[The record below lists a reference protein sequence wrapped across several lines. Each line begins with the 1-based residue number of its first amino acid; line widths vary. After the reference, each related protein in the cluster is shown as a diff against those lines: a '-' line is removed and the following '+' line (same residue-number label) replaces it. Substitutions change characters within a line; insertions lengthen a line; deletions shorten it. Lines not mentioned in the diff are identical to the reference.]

1 MTAAPGTT
9 AASPLTGGASRAL
22 GEALGDG
29 ASVAALRARAAEAL
43 ERDAVAMPSPA
54 IHRPWKYVD
63 PAALDL
69 DGFAPPGASPAPWDE
84 ALPAGALLLR
94 DGATAGRGREIEG
107 LTLTDFAGAPQGAL
121 ERLGEAVAI
130 DGEIAGDRLAA
141 LHYAF
146 LGGGALVAAGAN
158 AEIAEPVR
166 ITREFTAAGALAA
179 PHTLIAAGA
188 NSRLTVIE
196 EYRSEDGPMA
206 VLPAVEVLAGPGAVV
221 SYTSLHRWGAR
232 TRVFA
237 RQRALTERDADVRSL
252 SLVTGGR
259 LVKSHVTSSL
269 AGRGSSSEIYGLAV
283 GAGDEHTDFYT
294 VQDHVA
300 EDTRSDLL
308 IKSALGERSRAVYYG
323 LTKVGLGAR
332 RADANQ
338 ENRNLLLSRTAKADS
353 DPVLEILTNDVT
365 RVSHGATAGPVDEE
379 ELFYIQSRGLTR
391 EGAVGL
397 LVRGF
402 LGEPLDRSGH
412 AEAVREE
419 LSALVE
425 AKLRALGA
433 DA

>member
-1 MTAAPGTT
+1 MTSAPSTT
-9 AASPLTGGASRAL
+9 ASALTPEASRAL

-29 ASVAALRARAAEAL
+29 TAVAAPRASGAAAL
-43 ERDAVAMPSPA
+43 DTATMPSPA
-54 IHRPWKYVD
+54 LDRPWKYVD

-69 DGFAPPGASPAPWDE
+69 DGFAPPGADGGSFTAE
-84 ALPAGALLLR
+84 GAGA
-94 DGATAGRGREIEG
+94 DG
-107 LTLTDFAGAPQGAL
+107 LTLTAFSNAHEGAL
-121 ERLGEAVAI
+121 DRLGEAVAV
-130 DGEIAGDRLAA
+130 GGNRLTA

-146 LGGGALVAAGAN
+146 LRGGVLVETKAN

-166 ITREFTAAGALAA
+166 LTREFTDAGALAT
-179 PHTLIAAGA
+179 PHTLIVAGA
-188 NSRLTVIE
+188 NSRLTLIE
-196 EYRSEDGPMA
+196 EYRSSDEPIA
-206 VLPAVEVLAGPGAVV
+206 VLPAIELLVGPGAVV

-237 RQRALTERDADVRSL
+237 EQRALTERDADVRSL

-259 LVKSHVTSSL
+259 LVKSHITSSL
-269 AGRGSSSEIYGLAV
+269 EGRGSSSEIYGISV
-283 GAGDEHTDFYT
+283 GAGAEHTDFYT

-308 IKSALGERSRAVYYG
+308 IKSALGEQSRAVYYG

-338 ENRNLLLSRTAKADS
+338 ENRNLLLSRAAKADS

-412 AEAVREE
+412 AEGVRGE

-425 AKLRALGA
+425 AKLQALGA
-433 DA
+433 GA

>member
-1 MTAAPGTT
+1 MTSAPST
-9 AASPLTGGASRAL
+9 AASALTAEASRAL

-29 ASVAALRARAAEAL
+29 ASVAALRAKGATAL
-43 ERDAVAMPSPA
+43 ETSAMPSPSLD
-54 IHRPWKYVD
+54 RPWKYVD
-63 PAALDL
+63 PAALNL
-69 DGFAPPGASPAPWDE
+69 DGFAPPSAADATITSSGAE
-84 ALPAGALLLR
+84 A
-94 DGATAGRGREIEG
+94 EG
-107 LTLTDFAGAPQGAL
+107 LTVSPFAEAGEQAL
-121 ERLGEAVAI
+121 ARLGEAVAV
-130 DGEIAGDRLAA
+130 DGDRLSA

-146 LGGGALVAAGAN
+146 LAGGVLVETKAN

-166 ITREFTAAGALAA
+166 LTREFTGAGVLAT
-179 PHTLIAAGA
+179 PHTLVVAGT
-188 NSRLTVIE
+188 NSRLTLIE
-196 EYRSEDGPMA
+196 EYRSNDEPLA
-206 VLPAVEVLAGPGAVV
+206 VLPAVELLIGPGAVV

-237 RQRALTERDADVRSL
+237 AQQAVTERDADVRSL
-252 SLVTGGR
+252 SVVTSGR
-259 LVKSHVTSSL
+259 LVKSHITSSL
-269 AGRGSSSEIYGLAV
+269 EGRGSSSELYGLTV
-283 GAGDEHTDFYT
+283 SGGDEQADFYT
-294 VQDHVA
+294 VQDHVG

-338 ENRNLLLSRTAKADS
+338 ENRNLLLSRAAKADS

-365 RVSHGATAGPVDEE
+365 RVSHGATAGPVDDE

-402 LGEPLDRSGH
+402 LSEPLDRFGH
-412 AEAVREE
+412 GEAVREE

-425 AKLRALGA
+425 EKLQSLGA
-433 DA
+433 RA

>member
-1 MTAAPGTT
+1 MTSAPSTP
-9 AASPLTGGASRAL
+9 ASLLTPEASRAL
-22 GEALGDG
+22 GEALGDD
-29 ASVAALRARAAEAL
+29 AAVAALRASGAGTLDAL
-43 ERDAVAMPSPA
+43 AMPSPA
-54 IHRPWKYVD
+54 LDRPWKYVD

-69 DGFAPPGASPAPWDE
+69 DGFAPPGAASSTSVEGHA
-84 ALPAGALLLR
+84 A
-94 DGATAGRGREIEG
+94 EG
-107 LTLTDFAGAPQGAL
+107 LTVASFEDAGGDAI
-121 ERLGEAVAI
+121 ERVGEAVAV
-130 DGEIAGDRLAA
+130 DGDRLTA

-146 LGGGALVAAGAN
+146 LSGGVLIETKAN

-166 ITREFTAAGALAA
+166 LTREYSETGTLAT
-179 PHTLIAAGA
+179 PHTLIVAGV

-196 EYRSEDGPMA
+196 EYRSGDEPMA
-206 VLPAVEVLAGPGAVV
+206 ILPAVELLVGPGAVV

-237 RQRALTERDADVRSL
+237 EQRAVTERDADVRSL

-259 LVKSHVTSSL
+259 LVKSHITSSL
-269 AGRGSSSEIYGLAV
+269 EGRGSSSEMYGIAV
-283 GAGDEHTDFYT
+283 GGGQEHVDFYT
-294 VQDHVA
+294 LQDHVA

-308 IKSALGERSRAVYYG
+308 FKSALGEQSRAVYYG

-338 ENRNLLLSRTAKADS
+338 ENRNLLLSRAAKADS

-402 LGEPLDRSGH
+402 LGEPLDRSALREG
-412 AEAVREE
+412 VRDE
-419 LSALVE
+419 LNGLVE
-425 AKLRALGA
+425 AKLQALGA
-433 DA
+433 GS

>member
-1 MTAAPGTT
+1 MTSAPST
-9 AASPLTGGASRAL
+9 AASMLTPEASRAL

-29 ASVAALRARAAEAL
+29 EAVAALRASGAAAL
-43 ERDAVAMPSPA
+43 DRAMPSPA
-54 IHRPWKYVD
+54 LDRPWKYVD

-69 DGFAPPGASPAPWDE
+69 DGFAPPGATSADAGMQDVTGLVVAGFEEAP
-84 ALPAGALLLR
+84 
-94 DGATAGRGREIEG
+94 EG
-107 LTLTDFAGAPQGAL
+107 TL
-121 ERLGEAVAI
+121 ERLGSAVAF
-130 DGEIAGDRLAA
+130 DRSRLTA

-146 LGGGALVAAGAN
+146 LRGGVLVEAKAN

-166 ITREFTAAGALAA
+166 LTREFTVAGGLAT
-179 PHTLIAAGA
+179 PHTLVVAGA
-188 NSRLTVIE
+188 NSRLTLVE
-196 EYRSEDGPMA
+196 EYRSSDEPIA
-206 VLPAVEVLAGPGAVV
+206 VLPAVELLVGPGAVV

-237 RQRALTERDADVRSL
+237 EQRAVTEPNSDVRSL

-259 LVKSHVTSSL
+259 LVKSHITSSL
-269 AGRGSSSEIYGLAV
+269 EGRGSSSEIYGLSV
-283 GAGDEHTDFYT
+283 GGGDEHTDFYT
-294 VQDHVA
+294 LQDHVA

-308 IKSALGERSRAVYYG
+308 IKSALGDRSRAVYYG

-338 ENRNLLLSRTAKADS
+338 ENRNLLMSRAAKADS

-402 LGEPLDRSGH
+402 LGEPLDRSGLG
-412 AEAVREE
+412 EGIRNE
-419 LSALVE
+419 LSELVE
-425 AKLRALGA
+425 AKLQAVGA
-433 DA
+433 GA

>member
-1 MTAAPGTT
+1 MTSAPST
-9 AASPLTGGASRAL
+9 AASFLTTEASRAL

-29 ASVAALRARAAEAL
+29 PAVARLRASGAAAL
-43 ERDAVAMPSPA
+43 DSVVMPSPA
-54 IHRPWKYVD
+54 LDRPWKYVD

-69 DGFAPPGASPAPWDE
+69 DGFAPPGAGSAAWDE
-84 ALPAGALLLR
+84 ALPAGALLMR
-94 DGATAGRGREIEG
+94 DGAAAGRGPSIDG
-107 LTLTDFAGAPQGAL
+107 LTLADFAGVPEGSL
-121 ERLGEAVAI
+121 DRLGEAVAV
-130 DGEIAGDRLAA
+130 DGDRLTA

-146 LGGGALVAAGAN
+146 LRGGVLIQTKAN

-166 ITREFTAAGALAA
+166 LTREHSEAGALAT
-179 PHTLIAAGA
+179 PHTLIVAGV

-196 EYRSEDGPMA
+196 EYRSGDEPMA
-206 VLPAVEVLAGPGAVV
+206 ILPAVELLVGPGAVV
-221 SYTSLHRWGAR
+221 NYTSLHRWGAR
-232 TRVFA
+232 TRVFGE
-237 RQRALTERDADVRSL
+237 QRAVTERDADVRSL

-259 LVKSHVTSSL
+259 LVKSHITSSL
-269 AGRGSSSEIYGLAV
+269 EGRGSSSEMYGITV
-283 GAGDEHTDFYT
+283 GGGQEHVDFYT
-294 VQDHVA
+294 LQDHVA

-308 IKSALGERSRAVYYG
+308 FKSALGEQSRAVYYG

-338 ENRNLLLSRTAKADS
+338 ENRNLLLSRAAKADS

-402 LGEPLDRSGH
+402 LGEPLDRSALG
-412 AEAVREE
+412 EGVREE
-419 LSALVE
+419 LSGLVE
-425 AKLRALGA
+425 EKLTALGA
-433 DA
+433 GA

>member
-1 MTAAPGTT
+1 MTSAPSTT
-9 AASPLTGGASRAL
+9 ASLLTTEASRAL

-29 ASVAALRARAAEAL
+29 ASVARLRASGARAL
-43 ERDAVAMPSPA
+43 DTLAMPSPA
-54 IHRPWKYVD
+54 LDRPWKYVD

-69 DGFAPPGASPAPWDE
+69 DGFAP
-84 ALPAGALLLR
+84 AGAAG
-94 DGATAGRGREIEG
+94 DDNVTTAHGDG
-107 LTLTDFAGAPQGAL
+107 LTVTGFEQAGDKAL

-130 DGEIAGDRLAA
+130 DGDRLTA

-146 LGGGALVAAGAN
+146 LQGGVLIQTKAN

-166 ITREFTAAGALAA
+166 LTREFTEAGALAT
-179 PHTLIAAGA
+179 PHTLIVAGV

-196 EYRSEDGPMA
+196 EYRSADEPMA
-206 VLPAVEVLAGPGAVV
+206 ILPAVELLVGPGAVV
-221 SYTSLHRWGAR
+221 NYTSLHRWGAR

-237 RQRALTERDADVRSL
+237 EQRAVTERDADVRSL

-259 LVKSHVTSSL
+259 LVKSHITSSL
-269 AGRGSSSEIYGLAV
+269 EGRGSSSEMYGIAV
-283 GAGDEHTDFYT
+283 GGGQEHIDFYT
-294 VQDHVA
+294 LQDHVA

-308 IKSALGERSRAVYYG
+308 FKSALGGQSRAVYYG

-338 ENRNLLLSRTAKADS
+338 ENRNLLLSRAAKADS

-402 LGEPLDRSGH
+402 LGEPLDRSAL
-412 AEAVREE
+412 AEGVREE
-419 LSALVE
+419 LTGLVE
-425 AKLRALGA
+425 AKLAALGA
-433 DA
+433 GA

>member
-1 MTAAPGTT
+1 MTSAPTTT
-9 AASPLTGGASRAL
+9 ASALTPAASRAL

-29 ASVAALRARAAEAL
+29 AAVAALRARAAEAL
-43 ERDAVAMPSPA
+43 ERASVTMPAPA

-69 DGFAPPGASPAPWDE
+69 DGFAPPGAE
-84 ALPAGALLLR
+84 AAARFSGAQ
-94 DGATAGRGREIEG
+94 DIDG
-107 LTLTDFAGAPQGAL
+107 LTVAAFAGAPEGAL
-121 ERLGEAVAI
+121 GRLGEAVPVE
-130 DGEIAGDRLAA
+130 GEGDRLAA

-146 LGGGALVAAGAN
+146 LGGGALVETKAN

-166 ITREFTAAGALAA
+166 LTREFTEAGALAA

-196 EYRSEDGPMA
+196 EYRSDDGPMA
-206 VLPAVEVLAGPGAVV
+206 VLPAVELLAGPGAVI

-237 RQRALTERDADVRSL
+237 GQRAVTERDADVRSL

-259 LVKSHVTSSL
+259 LVKSHITSSL
-269 AGRGSSSEIYGLAV
+269 EGRGSSSEIYGLAV

-338 ENRNLLLSRTAKADS
+338 ENRNLLLSRAAKADS

-412 AEAVREE
+412 GEAVREE

-433 DA
+433 NA

>member
-1 MTAAPGTT
+1 MTSAPSTT
-9 AASPLTGGASRAL
+9 ASALTPEASRAL

-29 ASVAALRARAAEAL
+29 AAVAAPRASGAAAL
-43 ERDAVAMPSPA
+43 DAATMPSPA
-54 IHRPWKYVD
+54 LDRPWKYVD

-69 DGFAPPGASPAPWDE
+69 DGFAPPGAAPSTKVEGQDADGLTVASFEE
-84 ALPAGALLLR
+84 AGGGAL
-94 DGATAGRGREIEG
+94 D
-107 LTLTDFAGAPQGAL
+107 
-121 ERLGEAVAI
+121 RLGEAVAV
-130 DGEIAGDRLAA
+130 DGNRLTA

-146 LGGGALVAAGAN
+146 LRGGVLVETKAN
-158 AEIAEPVR
+158 AEVAEPVR
-166 ITREFTAAGALAA
+166 LTREFAEARALAA
-179 PHTLIAAGA
+179 PHTLIVAGA
-188 NSRLTVIE
+188 NSRLTLIE
-196 EYRSEDGPMA
+196 EYRSSDEPIA
-206 VLPAVEVLAGPGAVV
+206 VLPAVELLVGPGAVV

-237 RQRALTERDADVRSL
+237 EQRALTERDADVRSL

-259 LVKSHVTSSL
+259 LVKSHITSSL
-269 AGRGSSSEIYGLAV
+269 EGRGSSSEIYGISV
-283 GAGDEHTDFYT
+283 GAGAEHTDFYT

-308 IKSALGERSRAVYYG
+308 IKSALGEQSRAVYYG

-338 ENRNLLLSRTAKADS
+338 ENRNLLLSRAAKADS

-412 AEAVREE
+412 AEGVRGE

-425 AKLRALGA
+425 AKLQALGA
-433 DA
+433 GA

>member
-1 MTAAPGTT
+1 MTSAPST
-9 AASPLTGGASRAL
+9 AASMLTPEASRAL
-22 GEALGDG
+22 GQALGDG
-29 ASVAALRARAAEAL
+29 AAVASLRASGAAALDR
-43 ERDAVAMPSPA
+43 AMPSPA
-54 IHRPWKYVD
+54 LDRPWKYVD
-63 PAALDL
+63 PAALEL
-69 DGFAPPGASPAPWDE
+69 DGFAPPDAASADW
-84 ALPAGALLLR
+84 AGAQ
-94 DGATAGRGREIEG
+94 DVEG
-107 LTLTDFAGAPQGAL
+107 LEVAGFKEAPEGAL
-121 ERLGEAVAI
+121 ARLGGAVAV
-130 DGEIAGDRLAA
+130 DGSRLAA

-146 LGGGALVAAGAN
+146 LRGGVLVEAKAN
-158 AEIAEPVR
+158 AEIGEPVR
-166 ITREFTAAGALAA
+166 LTREFTAAGGLAT
-179 PHTLIAAGA
+179 PHTLVVAGP
-188 NSRLTVIE
+188 NSRLSLIE
-196 EYRSEDGPMA
+196 EYRSNDEPMA
-206 VLPAVEVLAGPGAVV
+206 VLPAVELLVGPGAVV

-237 RQRALTERDADVRSL
+237 EQRAVTEPNSDVRSL

-259 LVKSHVTSSL
+259 LVKSHITSAL
-269 AGRGSSSEIYGLAV
+269 EGRGSSSEIYGLSV
-283 GAGDEHTDFYT
+283 GGGDEHTDFYT

-308 IKSALGERSRAVYYG
+308 IKSALGDRSRAVYYG

-402 LGEPLDRSGH
+402 LGEPLARSGLD
-412 AEAVREE
+412 EGVRNE

-425 AKLRALGA
+425 TKLQAVGA
-433 DA
+433 GA

>member
-1 MTAAPGTT
+1 MTSAPSTT
-9 AASPLTGGASRAL
+9 ASALTPEASRAL

-29 ASVAALRARAAEAL
+29 AAVAALRAGGAAAL
-43 ERDAVAMPSPA
+43 DTATMPSPA
-54 IHRPWKYVD
+54 LDRPWKYVD
-63 PAALDL
+63 PAALNL
-69 DGFAPPGASPAPWDE
+69 DGFAPPGADGGSFTVE
-84 ALPAGALLLR
+84 GAGA
-94 DGATAGRGREIEG
+94 DG
-107 LTLTDFAGAPQGAL
+107 LTLTAFSDAHEGAL
-121 ERLGEAVAI
+121 DRLGEAVAV
-130 DGEIAGDRLAA
+130 GGNRLTA

-146 LGGGALVAAGAN
+146 LRGGVLVEMKAN
-158 AEIAEPVR
+158 AEVAEPVR
-166 ITREFTAAGALAA
+166 LTREFTEAGALAA
-179 PHTLIAAGA
+179 PHTLIVAGA
-188 NSRLTVIE
+188 NSRLTLIE
-196 EYRSEDGPMA
+196 EYRSSDEPIA
-206 VLPAVEVLAGPGAVV
+206 VLPAIELLVGPGAVV

-237 RQRALTERDADVRSL
+237 EQRALTERDADVRSL

-259 LVKSHVTSSL
+259 LVKSHITSSL
-269 AGRGSSSEIYGLAV
+269 EGRGSSSEIYGISV
-283 GAGDEHTDFYT
+283 GAGAEHTDFYT

-308 IKSALGERSRAVYYG
+308 IKSALGEQSRAVYYG

-338 ENRNLLLSRTAKADS
+338 ENRNLLLSRAAKADS

-412 AEAVREE
+412 AEGVRGE

-425 AKLRALGA
+425 AKLQALGA
-433 DA
+433 GA

>member
-1 MTAAPGTT
+1 MTSAPST
-9 AASPLTGGASRAL
+9 AASALTPEASRAL

-29 ASVAALRARAAEAL
+29 AAVAALRTSGAAAL
-43 ERDAVAMPSPA
+43 ATAAMPSPRLD
-54 IHRPWKYVD
+54 RPWKYVD
-63 PAALDL
+63 PAALTL
-69 DGFAPPGASPAPWDE
+69 DGFAPPAAADAVAIGGPE
-84 ALPAGALLLR
+84 AA
-94 DGATAGRGREIEG
+94 G
-107 LTLTDFAGAPQGAL
+107 LTVATFAEAGGDAPA
-121 ERLGEAVAI
+121 RLGEAVPF
-130 DGEIAGDRLAA
+130 DGDRLSA

-146 LGGGALVAAGAN
+146 LAGGVLVQTQAN

-166 ITREFTAAGALAA
+166 LTREFTGAGSLAT
-179 PHTLIAAGA
+179 PHTLVVAGP
-188 NSRLTVIE
+188 NSRLSLIE
-196 EYRSEDGPMA
+196 EYRSTDDPLA
-206 VLPAVEVLAGPGAVV
+206 VLPAIELLVGPGAVV
-221 SYTSLHRWGAR
+221 RYTSLHRWGAR

-237 RQRALTERDADVRSL
+237 AQRAVTERDADVRSL
-252 SLVTGGR
+252 SVVTGGR
-259 LVKSHVTSSL
+259 LVKSHITSSL
-269 AGRGSSSEIYGLAV
+269 EGRGSSSELYGLAV
-283 GAGDEHTDFYT
+283 GGGDEHADFYT
-294 VQDHVA
+294 VQDHVG

-379 ELFYIQSRGLTR
+379 ELFYIQSRGLTL

-402 LGEPLDRSGH
+402 LSEPLDRFGH
-412 AEAVREE
+412 SEAVRDE

-425 AKLRALGA
+425 AKLQSLGA
-433 DA
+433 GG

>member
-1 MTAAPGTT
+1 MTSAPST
-9 AASPLTGGASRAL
+9 AASALTAEASRAL

-29 ASVAALRARAAEAL
+29 PAVAALRARGTAAL
-43 ERDAVAMPSPA
+43 GTAMPSPA
-54 IHRPWKYVD
+54 LDRLWKYVD
-63 PAALDL
+63 PAALNL
-69 DGFAPPGASPAPWDE
+69 DGFAPPSAGATVTTTGASASGLSVVDFEE
-84 ALPAGALLLR
+84 AGKGAL
-94 DGATAGRGREIEG
+94 D
-107 LTLTDFAGAPQGAL
+107 
-121 ERLGEAVAI
+121 RLGTAVA
-130 DGEIAGDRLAA
+130 AGSSRLTA

-146 LGGGALVAAGAN
+146 LRGGVLVETQAN
-158 AEIAEPVR
+158 AEVAEPVR
-166 ITREFTAAGALAA
+166 LTREFTEAGALAT
-179 PHTLIAAGA
+179 PHTLIVAGA
-188 NSRLTVIE
+188 NSRLTLIE
-196 EYRSEDGPMA
+196 EYRSSDEPMA
-206 VLPAVEVLAGPGAVV
+206 VLPAVELLVGPGAVV

-237 RQRALTERDADVRSL
+237 EQRAVTERDADVRSL

-259 LVKSHVTSSL
+259 LVKSHITSSL
-269 AGRGSSSEIYGLAV
+269 EGRGSSSEIYGLAV

-308 IKSALGERSRAVYYG
+308 IKAALGERSRAVYYG

-402 LGEPLDRSGH
+402 LGEPLDRSGL
-412 AEAVREE
+412 AEGVREE

-425 AKLRALGA
+425 AKLQALGA
-433 DA
+433 GS

>member
-1 MTAAPGTT
+1 MTSAPST
-9 AASPLTGGASRAL
+9 AASALTPGASRAL

-29 ASVAALRARAAEAL
+29 EAIAALRASAREAL
-43 ERDAVAMPSPA
+43 ETAAMPSPA
-54 IHRPWKYVD
+54 LDRPWKYVD
-63 PAALDL
+63 PAALNL
-69 DGFAPPGASPAPWDE
+69 DGFAPPSTDSATVTVE
-84 ALPAGALLLR
+84 
-94 DGATAGRGREIEG
+94 GATAGG
-107 LTLTDFAGAPQGAL
+107 LTVSRFEEAGSGAL
-121 ERLGEAVAI
+121 DRLGTAVEA
-130 DGEIAGDRLAA
+130 GGDQLAA

-146 LGGGALVAAGAN
+146 LRGGVVVETEAN
-158 AEIAEPVR
+158 AEVAEPVR
-166 ITREFTAAGALAA
+166 LTREFTEAGGLAT
-179 PHTLIAAGA
+179 PHTLVVAGA
-188 NSRLTVIE
+188 NSRLTLIE
-196 EYRSEDGPMA
+196 EYRSSDEPIA
-206 VLPAVEVLAGPGAVV
+206 VLPAVELLVGPGAVV

-237 RQRALTERDADVRSL
+237 EQRAVTERDADIRSL

-259 LVKSHVTSSL
+259 LVKSHITSSL
-269 AGRGSSSEIYGLAV
+269 EGRGSSSEIYGLSV
-283 GAGDEHTDFYT
+283 GSGDEHTDFYT

-402 LGEPLDRSGH
+402 LGEPLDRSRLADGT
-412 AEAVREE
+412 REE
-419 LSALVE
+419 LSGLVE
-425 AKLRALGA
+425 AKLQALGA
-433 DA
+433 GA

>member
-1 MTAAPGTT
+1 MTSAPSTP
-9 AASPLTGGASRAL
+9 ASLLTPEASRAL

-29 ASVAALRARAAEAL
+29 AAVAALRANGAGTLDAL
-43 ERDAVAMPSPA
+43 AMPSPA
-54 IHRPWKYVD
+54 LDRPWKYVD

-69 DGFAPPGASPAPWDE
+69 DGFAPPGAASSTSV
-84 ALPAGALLLR
+84 AGHA
-94 DGATAGRGREIEG
+94 AEG
-107 LTLTDFAGAPQGAL
+107 LTVTSFEEAGGDAL
-121 ERLGEAVAI
+121 ERLGEAVTV
-130 DGEIAGDRLAA
+130 GGDRLTA

-146 LGGGALVAAGAN
+146 LSGGVLIETKAN

-166 ITREFTAAGALAA
+166 LTREYSEAGALAT
-179 PHTLIAAGA
+179 PHTLIVAGV

-196 EYRSEDGPMA
+196 EYRSADEPIA
-206 VLPAVEVLAGPGAVV
+206 VLPAVELLVGPGAVV

-237 RQRALTERDADVRSL
+237 EQRAVTERDSDVRSL
-252 SLVTGGR
+252 SLVTSGQ
-259 LVKSHVTSSL
+259 LVKSHITSSL
-269 AGRGSSSEIYGLAV
+269 EGRGSSSEMYGIAV
-283 GAGDEHTDFYT
+283 GGGQEHVDFYT
-294 VQDHVA
+294 LQDHVA

-308 IKSALGERSRAVYYG
+308 FKSALGEQSRAVYYG

-338 ENRNLLLSRTAKADS
+338 ENRNLLLSRSAKADS

-402 LGEPLDRSGH
+402 LGEPLDRSALREG
-412 AEAVREE
+412 VRDE
-419 LSALVE
+419 LNGLVE
-425 AKLRALGA
+425 AKLTALGSGA
-433 DA
+433 

>member
-1 MTAAPGTT
+1 MTSAPST
-9 AASPLTGGASRAL
+9 AASFLTTEASRTL

-29 ASVAALRARAAEAL
+29 AAVARLRASGAAALDTL
-43 ERDAVAMPSPA
+43 AMPSPA
-54 IHRPWKYVD
+54 LDRPWKYVD

-69 DGFAPPGASPAPWDE
+69 DGFAPPGTASEAWDE

-94 DGATAGRGREIEG
+94 DGATAGRGPSIDG
-107 LTLTDFAGAPQGAL
+107 LTLADFAETPDGAL
-121 ERLGEAVAI
+121 DRLGEAVAF
-130 DGEIAGDRLAA
+130 DGDQLTA

-146 LGGGALVAAGAN
+146 LRGGVLIQTKAN

-166 ITREFTAAGALAA
+166 LTREYSEAGTLAT
-179 PHTLIAAGA
+179 PHTLIVAGV

-196 EYRSEDGPMA
+196 EYRSGDAPLA
-206 VLPAVEVLAGPGAVV
+206 VLPAVELLIGPGAVV
-221 SYTSLHRWGAR
+221 NYTSLHRWGAR

-237 RQRALTERDADVRSL
+237 EQRAITERDADVRSL

-259 LVKSHVTSSL
+259 LVKSHITSSL
-269 AGRGSSSEIYGLAV
+269 EGRGSSSEMYGIAV
-283 GAGDEHTDFYT
+283 GAGQEHVDFYT
-294 VQDHVA
+294 LQDHVA

-308 IKSALGERSRAVYYG
+308 FKSALGEQSRAVYYG

-402 LGEPLDRSGH
+402 LGEPLDRSALREG
-412 AEAVREE
+412 VREE
-419 LSALVE
+419 LSGLVE
-425 AKLRALGA
+425 AKLTALGA
-433 DA
+433 GT

>member
-1 MTAAPGTT
+1 MTSAPSTP
-9 AASPLTGGASRAL
+9 ASLLTPEASRAL

-29 ASVAALRARAAEAL
+29 AAVAALRANGAGTLDAL
-43 ERDAVAMPSPA
+43 AMPSPA
-54 IHRPWKYVD
+54 LDRPWKYVD

-69 DGFAPPGASPAPWDE
+69 DGFAPPGAASSTSV
-84 ALPAGALLLR
+84 AGHA
-94 DGATAGRGREIEG
+94 AEG
-107 LTLTDFAGAPQGAL
+107 LTVASFEEAGGDAL
-121 ERLGEAVAI
+121 ERLGEAVTV
-130 DGEIAGDRLAA
+130 GGDRLTA

-146 LGGGALVAAGAN
+146 LSGGVLIETKAN

-166 ITREFTAAGALAA
+166 LTREYSEAGALAT
-179 PHTLIAAGA
+179 PHTLIVAGV

-196 EYRSEDGPMA
+196 EYRSADEPIA
-206 VLPAVEVLAGPGAVV
+206 VLPAVELLVGPGAVV

-237 RQRALTERDADVRSL
+237 EQRAVTERDADVRSL

-259 LVKSHVTSSL
+259 LVKSHITSSL
-269 AGRGSSSEIYGLAV
+269 EGRGSSSEMYGIAV
-283 GAGDEHTDFYT
+283 GGGQEHVDFYT
-294 VQDHVA
+294 LQDHVA

-308 IKSALGERSRAVYYG
+308 FKSALGEQSRAVYYG

-338 ENRNLLLSRTAKADS
+338 ENRNLLLSRSAKADS

-365 RVSHGATAGPVDEE
+365 RVSHGATAGPVDDE

-402 LGEPLDRSGH
+402 LGEPLDRSALREG
-412 AEAVREE
+412 VRDE
-419 LSALVE
+419 LNGLVE
-425 AKLRALGA
+425 AKLTALGSGA
-433 DA
+433 

>member
-1 MTAAPGTT
+1 MTSAPSTP
-9 AASPLTGGASRAL
+9 ASLLTPEASRAL

-29 ASVAALRARAAEAL
+29 AAVAALRANGAGAL
-43 ERDAVAMPSPA
+43 DALAMPSPA
-54 IHRPWKYVD
+54 LDRSWKYVD

-69 DGFAPPGASPAPWDE
+69 DGFAPPDTAPSTSVE
-84 ALPAGALLLR
+84 GQ
-94 DGATAGRGREIEG
+94 TAEG
-107 LTLTDFAGAPQGAL
+107 LRVASFEEADGNAL
-121 ERLGEAVAI
+121 ERVGEAVAV
-130 DGEIAGDRLAA
+130 DGDRLTA

-146 LGGGALVAAGAN
+146 LSGGVLIETKAN

-166 ITREFTAAGALAA
+166 LTREYSETGTLAT
-179 PHTLIAAGA
+179 PHTLIVAGV

-196 EYRSEDGPMA
+196 EYRSGDEPIA
-206 VLPAVEVLAGPGAVV
+206 VLPAVELLVGPGAVV

-232 TRVFA
+232 TRVFGE
-237 RQRALTERDADVRSL
+237 QRAVTERDADVRSL

-259 LVKSHVTSSL
+259 LVKSHITSSL
-269 AGRGSSSEIYGLAV
+269 EGRGSSSEMYGITV
-283 GAGDEHTDFYT
+283 GGGQEHVDFYT
-294 VQDHVA
+294 LQDHVA

-308 IKSALGERSRAVYYG
+308 FKSALGEQSRAVYYG

-338 ENRNLLLSRTAKADS
+338 ENRNLLLSRAAKADS

-402 LGEPLDRSGH
+402 LGEPLDRSALREG
-412 AEAVREE
+412 VRDE
-419 LSALVE
+419 LSGLVE
-425 AKLRALGA
+425 AKLTALGSGT
-433 DA
+433 

>member
-1 MTAAPGTT
+1 MTSAPST
-9 AASPLTGGASRAL
+9 AASALTAEASRAL

-29 ASVAALRARAAEAL
+29 AAVAALRASAAAAL
-43 ERDAVAMPSPA
+43 ETAAMPSPRLD
-54 IHRPWKYVD
+54 RPWKYVD
-63 PAALDL
+63 AAALDL
-69 DGFAPPGASPAPWDE
+69 DGFAPPGAASANTGMQDVEGLVIAGFDE
-84 ALPAGALLLR
+84 APEGAL
-94 DGATAGRGREIEG
+94 D
-107 LTLTDFAGAPQGAL
+107 
-121 ERLGEAVAI
+121 RLGEAVPVA
-130 DGEIAGDRLAA
+130 DSGLTA

-146 LGGGALVAAGAN
+146 LRGGALVEAKAN

-166 ITREFTAAGALAA
+166 LMREFTAAGGLAT
-179 PHTLIAAGA
+179 PHTLIVAGA
-188 NSRLTVIE
+188 NSRVTVVE
-196 EYRSEDGPMA
+196 EYRSSDEPMA
-206 VLPAVEVLAGPGAVV
+206 VLPAVELLVGPGAVV

-237 RQRALTERDADVRSL
+237 EQRAATERDADVRSL

-259 LVKSHVTSSL
+259 LVKSHITSSL
-269 AGRGSSSEIYGLAV
+269 EGRGSSSEIYGLSV
-283 GAGDEHTDFYT
+283 GGGDEHTDFYT
-294 VQDHVA
+294 LQDHVA

-308 IKSALGERSRAVYYG
+308 IKSALGDRSRAVYYG

-338 ENRNLLLSRTAKADS
+338 ENRNLLLSRAAKADS

-402 LGEPLDRSGH
+402 LGEPLDRSGL
-412 AEAVREE
+412 AEGLREE

-425 AKLRALGA
+425 TKLQAVGA
-433 DA
+433 GA

>member
-1 MTAAPGTT
+1 MTSAPST
-9 AASPLTGGASRAL
+9 AASFLTTEASRAL

-29 ASVAALRARAAEAL
+29 AAVARLRASGASVL
-43 ERDAVAMPSPA
+43 DTLAMPSPA
-54 IHRPWKYVD
+54 LDRPWKYVD

-69 DGFAPPGASPAPWDE
+69 DGFAPPSA
-84 ALPAGALLLR
+84 AGHSAVTT
-94 DGATAGRGREIEG
+94 ATADG
-107 LTLTDFAGAPQGAL
+107 LTVMDFEQAGDDAPG
-121 ERLGEAVAI
+121 RLGEAVPV
-130 DGEIAGDRLAA
+130 DGDRLTA

-146 LGGGALVAAGAN
+146 LRGGVLIQTKAN

-166 ITREFTAAGALAA
+166 LTREYSEAGTLET
-179 PHTLIAAGA
+179 PHTLIVAGV

-196 EYRSEDGPMA
+196 EYRSGDEPLA
-206 VLPAVEVLAGPGAVV
+206 VLPAVELLVGPGAVV
-221 SYTSLHRWGAR
+221 NYTSLHRWGAR

-237 RQRALTERDADVRSL
+237 EQRAVTERDADVRSL

-259 LVKSHVTSSL
+259 LVKSHITSSL
-269 AGRGSSSEIYGLAV
+269 EGRGSSSEMYGITV
-283 GAGDEHTDFYT
+283 GGGQEHVDFYT
-294 VQDHVA
+294 LQDHVA

-308 IKSALGERSRAVYYG
+308 FKSALGEQSRAVYYG

-338 ENRNLLLSRTAKADS
+338 ENRNLLLSRAAKADS

-402 LGEPLDRSGH
+402 LGEPLDRSAL
-412 AEAVREE
+412 AEGVREE
-419 LSALVE
+419 LSGLVE
-425 AKLRALGA
+425 AKLTALGA
-433 DA
+433 GT